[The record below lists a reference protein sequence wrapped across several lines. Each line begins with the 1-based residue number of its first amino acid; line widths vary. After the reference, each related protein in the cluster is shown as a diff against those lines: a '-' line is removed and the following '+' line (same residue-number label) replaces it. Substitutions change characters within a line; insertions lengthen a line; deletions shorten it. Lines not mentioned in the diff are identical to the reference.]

1 MNYIGFDCHKRYTF
15 ATKIVAESGEVV
27 KQKLANRPEELRGF
41 IGEGSSVV
49 LEAGR
54 NWDFIYDMIDEE
66 DTEVKLAH
74 PLKVKAIVSA
84 NIKTDAIDSETLAYL
99 LMADL
104 IPEAHLRDRA
114 NRGKQQ
120 VLRQRAFYVNLRS
133 RVKNLI
139 HCLIEK
145 QHYEVREEVEGITDL
160 FGKAGMQWLRSVELS
175 SQDRQLLNSLLELLE
190 QLTIQ
195 IAESD
200 GLVKRLYQKD
210 EDAKLV
216 KTIPGIGNFFS
227 VLISTEVDGIA
238 RFAAADKFASYCGLV
253 PSTYASGGKL
263 RHGRII
269 KQGNRWLRWALVEA
283 VWPAIRSNAQLRSY
297 YERIKRRKGALV
309 AAVTTARRMATIVF
323 KVMKDRREF
332 ICYRGRPKIKNVS

>member
-1 MNYIGFDCHKRYTF
+1 MDYIGLDCHKHYTF
-15 ATKIVAESGEVV
+15 ATKIVAESGQVI

-41 IGEGSSVV
+41 IGTGSKVV
-49 LEAGR
+49 VEAGR
-54 NWDFIYDMIDEE
+54 NWGFIYDMIDEE

-74 PLKVKAIVSA
+74 PLKVKAIASA
-84 NIKTDAIDSETLAYL
+84 KIKTDSIDSETLAYL
-99 LMADL
+99 LSADL

-120 VLRQRAFYVNLRS
+120 VLRQRAFYVNMRT
-133 RVKNLI
+133 RVKNRI
-139 HCLIEK
+139 HCLIDK
-145 QHYEVREEVEGITDL
+145 QPFEVREEVAGITDL
-160 FGKAGMQWLRSVELS
+160 FGKAGMQWLRSAELS

-190 QLTIQ
+190 QLTTR

-200 GLVKRLYQKD
+200 GLVKQLFQQD

-238 RFAAADKFASYCGLV
+238 RFASADKFASYCGLV
-253 PSTYASGGKL
+253 PATYASGGKL

-283 VWPAIRSNAQLRSY
+283 VWPAIRSNAQLRSS
-297 YERIKRRKGALV
+297 YERMKRRKGTRI
-309 AAVTTARRMATIVF
+309 AAVATARRMATIVF

-332 ICYRGRPKIKNVS
+332 ICYKGRPKKIVS